1 MNSPGF
7 CLIGLLLSPLW
18 CPGQNLLFE
27 PCGLP
32 ASQAC
37 KSAVGSLGF
46 QALMMQGYAGGS
58 APQLPGLPLTGYSGY
73 GNTGLIGLKYFPE
86 LVPVKASNK
95 GYPVDISL
103 CLEPAPGIAIPLP
116 PGCRSLPTDACA
128 LMVSHDEEVVDRKR
142 PPLLLPYPCPLW
154 PPKAE
159 ADTDRYPQPCDI
171 ESCLTWE
178 NGSQKVTFDFSQT
191 SVPDGF
197 LRLDWARYL
206 NHHTWDVY
214 QTTDQQ
220 GQVIFY
226 WYDSQGNRHSISQQ
240 EYWLILSRF
249 FESWLHRLYP
259 ELFGPPLPARGGR
272 HIWGYIRKSKPAGR
286 QASGRG
292 RGKKKQPPAGGTE
305 GKSGREAVSSG
316 AGQRPVAYV
325 RPPPRVDGAIG
336 GHSKPVA
343 AQGTGAVETIASLM
357 EEFEQG
363 ELKQLA
369 KKIGRAYDG
378 KKHSIFCTRIRKATQ
393 GRKLRLEDKK
403 QLQPFIIH
411 LTEVVKS
418 SQFDA
423 RSTSTCVH
431 SLTSI
436 QLLYPLRQAKDRD
449 LIRAIN
455 ALTEALLSNVAQL
468 GEFGNQAVANLLW
481 ALAKLVEN
489 GLQLDRGG
497 LANGAV
503 TALLPQVVQVAS
515 HQAGFIPQH
524 IANLLWALAKLVENG
539 LLKLDQGDLANGAV
553 TALLLQVVQVAQLE
567 SHQARFTPQGVA
579 NLLWALAKLVENR
592 LLKLDQG
599 DLANGAVT
607 ALLPQVVQVA
617 QLESHQARFTPQGV
631 ANLLWALAK
640 LVENRLLK
648 LDQGGLAYGALT
660 ALLPQVV
667 QVAQL
672 ESHQAGFKLQEI
684 AILLWAL
691 AKLVE
696 NGLLQLDQGDLANGA
711 LTALLPQVVQVAQ
724 VASHQAGFKP
734 QEIANLLWALA
745 KLVENGQLQL
755 DQGGLANR
763 TLTALLPQVVQ
774 VAQVES
780 HQAGFIP
787 QHIANLLWALA
798 KLVENGLLKLDQG
811 DLAKGAV
818 MALLPQVVQVESRQA
833 GFTPQGVANLLWAL
847 AKLVENGLLQ
857 LDQGGLANGAL
868 TALLQ
873 QVVQVASHQAGF
885 TPQGVA
891 NLLWALAKLVENGL
905 LKLDQGGLSNE
916 ALTALLPQVVQV
928 ESHQAGFKPQEIA
941 YLLWALAKL
950 VENGLLQLDQ
960 DGLANEAV
968 TALLPQVVQVA
979 QGESHRAGF
988 IPQHIA
994 NLLWALAKLM
1004 ENGQLQ
1010 LDRGGLANEAVTAL
1024 LPQVVQVASHQAG
1037 FIPQHIANL
1046 LWALAKLVENGLL
1059 NLDQG
1064 DLANGAVT
1072 ALLLQVV
1079 QVAQVESHQAGFT
1092 PQGVANLL
1100 WALAKLVGNGLLK
1113 LDQGGLA
1120 NEAVTALLPQVVQE
1134 SHQAGF
1140 TPQGVASLLWALAK
1154 LMENG
1159 LLQLDRGGLANRA
1172 VTALLPQV
1180 VQESHQAGFT
1190 PQGVANLLWAL
1201 AKLVENGLL
1210 KLDQGG
1216 LANEAV
1222 TALLPQVVQES
1233 HQARFTPQ
1241 GVANLLWALAKLVEN
1256 GLLQLDQGGL
1266 ANEALKALLPQVV
1279 QVASHEAGFKP
1290 QEIANL
1296 LWALAKLVENGLLQ
1310 LDQGGLANGAVTA
1323 LLPQVA
1329 SHQAGF
1335 KPQEIANLLW
1345 ALAKLVENGLLKLDQ
1360 GGLPNRAVTAL
1371 LPQVVQVASHQA
1383 GFTPQGV
1390 ANLLWALAKL
1400 VENGLLQLDQ
1410 GGLTNEAVTA
1420 LLPQVAQVESHQA
1433 GFTPQG
1439 VANLLWAIA
1448 FLGEGIELQIIEKI
1462 LHTLSL
1468 SGSYSTDVQTQLLWS
1483 FMVFM
1488 ARNISM
1494 NDRLKSLMKSWYDA
1508 LAKQKMDEQ
1517 LATML
1522 SMAALW
1528 LELEANVNP
1537 EYKTRTSCLQDTF
1550 KQRLIRRYPN
1560 LEVHAEHSRNRL
1572 PPVDLYLP
1580 GLGLAIEIQGPH
1592 HYISD
1597 QSLKKTGRTILKVET
1612 YKKAGIEVIEV
1623 SYKDIDSEHLAW
1635 VWWILSEK
1643 IN

>member
-32 ASQAC
+32 ASQVC
-37 KSAVGSLGF
+37 KSAIGSLGF
-46 QALMMQGYAGGS
+46 QALMMQDYAGGS

-95 GYPVDISL
+95 GNPVDISL

-116 PGCRSLPTDACA
+116 PGCRSLPTDACV

-178 NGSQKVTFDFSQT
+178 NGSQKVTFEFSQT

-197 LRLDWARYL
+197 LRLDWALYL
-206 NHHTWDVY
+206 NHHTWEVY

-220 GQVIFY
+220 GQVIYY

-240 EYWLILSRF
+240 EFWLILSRL
-249 FESWLHRLYP
+249 FESWLRRFYP
-259 ELFGPPLPARGGR
+259 ELFGPPFPAGGGR
-272 HIWGYIRKSKPAGR
+272 HIWSYIRKSKPAGR
-286 QASGRG
+286 QTSGRG
-292 RGKKKQPPAGGTE
+292 RGKKKQPPTGGRE
-305 GKSGREAVSSG
+305 GKSGREVVSSG

-325 RPPPRVDGAIG
+325 RPPPRVDGATG
-336 GHSKPVA
+336 GRSKPVA

-363 ELKQLA
+363 KLKQLA
-369 KKIGRAYDG
+369 KKIGRSYDG

-468 GEFGNQAVANLLW
+468 GEFDNQGVANLLW

-489 GLQLDRGG
+489 GFQLDQSD
-497 LANGAV
+497 LAYGAV

-515 HQAGFIPQH
+515 HQAGFIPQGV
-524 IANLLWALAKLVENG
+524 ANLLWALAKLVENG
-539 LLKLDQGDLANGAV
+539 LLKLDQGGLANRAL
-553 TALLLQVVQVAQLE
+553 TALLPQVVQVA
-567 SHQARFTPQGVA
+567 SHQAGFKPQEIA
-579 NLLWALAKLVENR
+579 NLLWALAKLVENG
-592 LLKLDQG
+592 LLKLDHG
-599 DLANGAVT
+599 GLANEAVT

-617 QLESHQARFTPQGV
+617 QV
-631 ANLLWALAK
+631 
-640 LVENRLLK
+640 
-648 LDQGGLAYGALT
+648 
-660 ALLPQVV
+660 
-667 QVAQL
+667 
-672 ESHQAGFKLQEI
+672 ESHQAGFKPQEI

-724 VASHQAGFKP
+724 VESHQAGFKP
-734 QEIANLLWALA
+734 QGIANLLWALA
-745 KLVENGQLQL
+745 KLVENGLLQL

-763 TLTALLPQVVQ
+763 ALTALLPQVVQVAQVESHQAGFTPQGVANLLWALAKLVENGLLQLDQGGLVNRALTALLLQVVQ

-798 KLVENGLLKLDQG
+798 KLVENGLIKLDQG
-811 DLAKGAV
+811 DLANGAV
-818 MALLPQVVQVESRQA
+818 TALLPQVVQVAQVESHQA
-833 GFTPQGVANLLWAL
+833 GFIPHHIANLLWAL
-847 AKLVENGLLQ
+847 AKLVENGLLK

-868 TALLQ
+868 TALLP
-873 QVVQVASHQAGF
+873 QVVQVAQVESHQAGF
-885 TPQGVA
+885 IPHHIANLLWALAKLVENGLLKLDQGGLANGAVMVLLPQVVQVAQVESHQAGFIPQAVA

-905 LKLDQGGLSNE
+905 LKLDQGGLANG

-928 ESHQAGFKPQEIA
+928 AQVESHQAGFKPQGIA
-941 YLLWALAKL
+941 NLLWALAKL
-950 VENGLLQLDQ
+950 VENGMLKLDQ
-960 DGLANEAV
+960 GGLANGAL
-968 TALLPQVVQVA
+968 TALLPQVVQMA
-979 QGESHRAGF
+979 QVE
-988 IPQHIA
+988 
-994 NLLWALAKLM
+994 
-1004 ENGQLQ
+1004 
-1010 LDRGGLANEAVTAL
+1010 
-1024 LPQVVQVASHQAG
+1024 SHQAG

-1059 NLDQG
+1059 QLDQG
-1064 DLANGAVT
+1064 DLANGALT
-1072 ALLLQVV
+1072 ALLPQVVQVAQVESHQAGFFPRYIANLLWALAKLVENGLLKLDQDGLAYGALTALLPQVVQVAQVESHQAGFKPQGIANLLWALAKLVENGLLKLDQGGLVNRVLTALLPQVV

-1100 WALAKLVGNGLLK
+1100 WALAKLVENELLK
-1113 LDQGGLA
+1113 LDQGDLA
-1120 NEAVTALLPQVVQE
+1120 NGAL
-1134 SHQAGF
+1134 
-1140 TPQGVASLLWALAK
+1140 T
-1154 LMENG
+1154 
-1159 LLQLDRGGLANRA
+1159 
-1172 VTALLPQV
+1172 
-1180 VQESHQAGFT
+1180 
-1190 PQGVANLLWAL
+1190 
-1201 AKLVENGLL
+1201 
-1210 KLDQGG
+1210 
-1216 LANEAV
+1216 
-1222 TALLPQVVQES
+1222 
-1233 HQARFTPQ
+1233 
-1241 GVANLLWALAKLVEN
+1241 
-1256 GLLQLDQGGL
+1256 
-1266 ANEALKALLPQVV
+1266 ALLPQVV
-1279 QVASHEAGFKP
+1279 QVAQVESHGAGFIP
-1290 QEIANL
+1290 QHIANL

-1310 LDQGGLANGAVTA
+1310 LDQGGLVNGA
-1323 LLPQVA
+1323 L
-1329 SHQAGF
+1329 
-1335 KPQEIANLLW
+1335 
-1345 ALAKLVENGLLKLDQ
+1345 
-1360 GGLPNRAVTAL
+1360 TAL
-1371 LPQVVQVASHQA
+1371 LPQVV
-1383 GFTPQGV
+1383 
-1390 ANLLWALAKL
+1390 
-1400 VENGLLQLDQ
+1400 
-1410 GGLTNEAVTA
+1410 
-1420 LLPQVAQVESHQA
+1420 QVAQVESHQA

-1462 LHTLSL
+1462 LHSLSL
-1468 SGSYSTDVQTQLLWS
+1468 SGSYSTDDQAQLLWS

-1508 LAKQKMDEQ
+1508 LTKQKKDEQ
-1517 LATML
+1517 LAGML
-1522 SMAALW
+1522 SMTALW
-1528 LELEANVNP
+1528 LELEPNVNP
-1537 EYKTRTSCLQDTF
+1537 KYKTRTSCLQGTF

-1597 QSLKKTGRTILKVET
+1597 QPLKKTGRTILKVET

-1623 SYKDIDSEHLAW
+1623 SYKDMESEHLDW
-1635 VWWILSEK
+1635 VWDVLSETTSVNYEPQSSDSPDDDSYHTENEGRDESVTAQK
-1643 IN
+1643 L

>member
-37 KSAVGSLGF
+37 KSAVGSLGL

-95 GYPVDISL
+95 GNPVDISL

-116 PGCRSLPTDACA
+116 PGCRSLPTDACT
-128 LMVSHDEEVVDRKR
+128 LMVSHDEEVADRKR

-178 NGSQKVTFDFSQT
+178 NGSQKVTFEFSQT

-206 NHHTWDVY
+206 NHHTWEVY

-220 GQVIFY
+220 GQVIYY

-240 EYWLILSRF
+240 EYWLMLSRF

-259 ELFGPPLPARGGR
+259 ELFGPPLPALGGR

-325 RPPPRVDGAIG
+325 RPPPGVDGAIG

-369 KKIGRAYDG
+369 KKIGRSYDG

-431 SLTSI
+431 SFTSI

-489 GLQLDRGG
+489 GLQLDQGG

-503 TALLPQVVQVAS
+503 TALLTQVVQEAQVAS

-539 LLKLDQGDLANGAV
+539 LLKLDQGGLGSGAV
-553 TALLLQVVQVAQLE
+553 M
-567 SHQARFTPQGVA
+567 
-579 NLLWALAKLVENR
+579 
-592 LLKLDQG
+592 
-599 DLANGAVT
+599 

-617 QLESHQARFTPQGV
+617 QVASHQT
-631 ANLLWALAK
+631 
-640 LVENRLLK
+640 
-648 LDQGGLAYGALT
+648 
-660 ALLPQVV
+660 
-667 QVAQL
+667 
-672 ESHQAGFKLQEI
+672 GFKPQEI
-684 AILLWAL
+684 TNLLWAL

-696 NGLLQLDQGDLANGA
+696 NGLLQLDQGSLANRAVTALLPQMVQVASHQPGFKPQEIANLLWALAKLVENGLLKLDQGDLANGA
-711 LTALLPQVVQVAQ
+711 VTALLPQVVQVAQ

-745 KLVENGQLQL
+745 KLVENGLLKL

-763 TLTALLPQVVQ
+763 ALTALLPQVVQVASHQAGFTPQGVANLLWALVKLVENGLQLDQGDLAYGAVTALLPQVVQ
-774 VAQVES
+774 VAQVAS
-780 HQAGFIP
+780 HQTGFKP
-787 QHIANLLWALA
+787 QEITNLLWALA
-798 KLVENGLLKLDQG
+798 KLVENGLHKLDQG
-811 DLAKGAV
+811 GLAHGAV
-818 MALLPQVVQVESRQA
+818 MALLPQVVQVASHQA
-833 GFTPQGVANLLWAL
+833 GFKPQEIAILLWALAKLVENGLLQLDQGGLANRALTALLPQVMQVASHQAGFKPQEITNLLWAL

-857 LDQGGLANGAL
+857 LDQGGLAN
-868 TALLQ
+868 
-873 QVVQVASHQAGF
+873 
-885 TPQGVA
+885 
-891 NLLWALAKLVENGL
+891 
-905 LKLDQGGLSNE
+905 
-916 ALTALLPQVVQV
+916 
-928 ESHQAGFKPQEIA
+928 
-941 YLLWALAKL
+941 
-950 VENGLLQLDQ
+950 
-960 DGLANEAV
+960 
-968 TALLPQVVQVA
+968 
-979 QGESHRAGF
+979 RA
-988 IPQHIA
+988 
-994 NLLWALAKLM
+994 M
-1004 ENGQLQ
+1004 
-1010 LDRGGLANEAVTAL
+1010 TAL
-1024 LPQVVQVASHQAG
+1024 LPQVVQVASHQA
-1037 FIPQHIANL
+1037 
-1046 LWALAKLVENGLL
+1046 
-1059 NLDQG
+1059 
-1064 DLANGAVT
+1064 
-1072 ALLLQVV
+1072 
-1079 QVAQVESHQAGFT
+1079 
-1092 PQGVANLL
+1092 
-1100 WALAKLVGNGLLK
+1100 
-1113 LDQGGLA
+1113 
-1120 NEAVTALLPQVVQE
+1120 
-1134 SHQAGF
+1134 
-1140 TPQGVASLLWALAK
+1140 
-1154 LMENG
+1154 
-1159 LLQLDRGGLANRA
+1159 R
-1172 VTALLPQV
+1172 
-1180 VQESHQAGFT
+1180 
-1190 PQGVANLLWAL
+1190 
-1201 AKLVENGLL
+1201 
-1210 KLDQGG
+1210 
-1216 LANEAV
+1216 
-1222 TALLPQVVQES
+1222 
-1233 HQARFTPQ
+1233 
-1241 GVANLLWALAKLVEN
+1241 
-1256 GLLQLDQGGL
+1256 
-1266 ANEALKALLPQVV
+1266 
-1279 QVASHEAGFKP
+1279 FKP

-1310 LDQGGLANGAVTA
+1310 LDQGGLANRTV
-1323 LLPQVA
+1323 
-1329 SHQAGF
+1329 
-1335 KPQEIANLLW
+1335 I
-1345 ALAKLVENGLLKLDQ
+1345 
-1360 GGLPNRAVTAL
+1360 AL
-1371 LPQVVQVASHQA
+1371 LPQVVQVASHQV
-1383 GFTPQGV
+1383 GFTPQEV
-1390 ANLLWALAKL
+1390 A
-1400 VENGLLQLDQ
+1400 
-1410 GGLTNEAVTA
+1410 
-1420 LLPQVAQVESHQA
+1420 S
-1433 GFTPQG
+1433 
-1439 VANLLWAIA
+1439 LLWAIA

-1462 LHTLSL
+1462 LYSLSL
-1468 SGSYSTDVQTQLLWS
+1468 SGSYSTGVQTQLLWS

-1494 NDRLKSLMKSWYDA
+1494 NDRLKSLMNSWYDA
-1508 LAKQKMDEQ
+1508 LTKQKMDEQ

-1612 YKKAGIEVIEV
+1612 YKKTGIEVIEV

-1643 IN
+1643 TSVNYEPQSSDSPDDDSYPTENEGRDES

>member
-1 MNSPGF
+1 
-7 CLIGLLLSPLW
+7 
-18 CPGQNLLFE
+18 
-27 PCGLP
+27 
-32 ASQAC
+32 
-37 KSAVGSLGF
+37 
-46 QALMMQGYAGGS
+46 MMQGYAGGS

-116 PGCRSLPTDACA
+116 PGCRSLPSDACA
-128 LMVSHDEEVVDRKR
+128 LMVSHDEEVVDGKR

-206 NHHTWDVY
+206 NHHTWEVY

-220 GQVIFY
+220 GQVIYY
-226 WYDSQGNRHSISQQ
+226 WHDSQGNRHSISQQ

-259 ELFGPPLPARGGR
+259 ELFGPPLPAGGGR

-325 RPPPRVDGAIG
+325 IPPPGVDGATG

-369 KKIGRAYDG
+369 KKIGRSYDG

-431 SLTSI
+431 SFTSI

-489 GLQLDRGG
+489 GLQLDQGG

-503 TALLPQVVQVAS
+503 TALLTQVVQEAQVAS
-515 HQAGFIPQH
+515 HQAGFKP
-524 IANLLWALAKLVENG
+524 
-539 LLKLDQGDLANGAV
+539 
-553 TALLLQVVQVAQLE
+553 
-567 SHQARFTPQGVA
+567 
-579 NLLWALAKLVENR
+579 
-592 LLKLDQG
+592 
-599 DLANGAVT
+599 
-607 ALLPQVVQVA
+607 
-617 QLESHQARFTPQGV
+617 
-631 ANLLWALAK
+631 
-640 LVENRLLK
+640 
-648 LDQGGLAYGALT
+648 
-660 ALLPQVV
+660 
-667 QVAQL
+667 
-672 ESHQAGFKLQEI
+672 QEI

-696 NGLLQLDQGDLANGA
+696 NGLQLDQGGLANEA
-711 LTALLPQVVQVAQ
+711 VTALLPQ

-763 TLTALLPQVVQ
+763 ALTALLPQVVQVAQVESHQAGFKPQEIANLVWALAKLVENGVLQLDQGDLANGALTALLLQVVQVAQVASHQAGFKPQEIANLLWALAKLVENGLLQLDQGGLANRALTALLSQVVQ

-818 MALLPQVVQVESRQA
+818 MALLPQVVQVASRQPGFTPQGVANLLWALAKLVENGLLQLDQGGLANGALTALLPQVVQVASHQAGFKPQEIANLLWALAKLVENGLQLDQGGLANGALTALLQQVVQVASHQA

-891 NLLWALAKLVENGL
+891 NLLWAQAKLVENGL
-905 LKLDQGGLSNE
+905 LKLDHGDLANG
-916 ALTALLPQVVQV
+916 AVTALLPQVVQV
-928 ESHQAGFKPQEIA
+928 ESHQ
-941 YLLWALAKL
+941 
-950 VENGLLQLDQ
+950 
-960 DGLANEAV
+960 
-968 TALLPQVVQVA
+968 
-979 QGESHRAGF
+979 
-988 IPQHIA
+988 
-994 NLLWALAKLM
+994 
-1004 ENGQLQ
+1004 
-1010 LDRGGLANEAVTAL
+1010 
-1024 LPQVVQVASHQAG
+1024 
-1037 FIPQHIANL
+1037 
-1046 LWALAKLVENGLL
+1046 
-1059 NLDQG
+1059 
-1064 DLANGAVT
+1064 
-1072 ALLLQVV
+1072 
-1079 QVAQVESHQAGFT
+1079 
-1092 PQGVANLL
+1092 
-1100 WALAKLVGNGLLK
+1100 
-1113 LDQGGLA
+1113 
-1120 NEAVTALLPQVVQE
+1120 
-1134 SHQAGF
+1134 
-1140 TPQGVASLLWALAK
+1140 
-1154 LMENG
+1154 
-1159 LLQLDRGGLANRA
+1159 
-1172 VTALLPQV
+1172 
-1180 VQESHQAGFT
+1180 
-1190 PQGVANLLWAL
+1190 
-1201 AKLVENGLL
+1201 
-1210 KLDQGG
+1210 
-1216 LANEAV
+1216 
-1222 TALLPQVVQES
+1222 
-1233 HQARFTPQ
+1233 
-1241 GVANLLWALAKLVEN
+1241 
-1256 GLLQLDQGGL
+1256 
-1266 ANEALKALLPQVV
+1266 
-1279 QVASHEAGFKP
+1279 AGFKP

-1310 LDQGGLANGAVTA
+1310 LDQDGLANRAVTG
-1323 LLPQVA
+1323 LLPQVVQVA
-1329 SHQAGF
+1329 IHQAGF
-1335 KPQEIANLLW
+1335 KPQEI
-1345 ALAKLVENGLLKLDQ
+1345 
-1360 GGLPNRAVTAL
+1360 
-1371 LPQVVQVASHQA
+1371 
-1383 GFTPQGV
+1383 
-1390 ANLLWALAKL
+1390 
-1400 VENGLLQLDQ
+1400 
-1410 GGLTNEAVTA
+1410 
-1420 LLPQVAQVESHQA
+1420 
-1433 GFTPQG
+1433 
-1439 VANLLWAIA
+1439 ANLLWAIA

-1462 LHTLSL
+1462 LHSPSL
-1468 SGSYSTDVQTQLLWS
+1468 SSSYSTNDQTQLLWS

-1508 LAKQKMDEQ
+1508 LTKQKMDEQ
-1517 LATML
+1517 LAGML

-1528 LELEANVNP
+1528 LELEPNVNP
-1537 EYKTRTSCLQDTF
+1537 EYKTRTSSCLQDTF

-1560 LEVHAEHSRNRL
+1560 LKVHAEHSRNCL

-1643 IN
+1643 TSVNYEPQSSDSPDDDSSPTENEGRDDPGNTDQ